1 MSALEVNIEEGIP
14 IASHLQ
20 TSFLSLKSLL
30 ESVIVGNI
38 SVQASNVAHIV
49 LTLYV
54 ELEGEK
60 KKKLRPKSSS
70 FTDWQI
76 L

>member
-1 MSALEVNIEEGIP
+1 MNIEEGIP

-54 ELEGEK
+54 ELEGKK

-70 FTDWQI
+70 FTD
-76 L
+76 

>member
-1 MSALEVNIEEGIP
+1 MSALEVNIEEGIL

-54 ELEGEK
+54 ELEGK
-60 KKKLRPKSSS
+60 KKRKAKAKIKL
-70 FTDWQI
+70 I
-76 L
+76 H

>member
-1 MSALEVNIEEGIP
+1 MNIEEGIL

-20 TSFLSLKSLL
+20 TSSLSLKSLL

-54 ELEGEK
+54 ELEGKK

-70 FTDWQI
+70 FTD
-76 L
+76 

>member
-1 MSALEVNIEEGIP
+1 MNIEEGIL

-20 TSFLSLKSLL
+20 TSLLSLKGLL

-38 SVQASNVAHIV
+38 SVQASNVTHIV

-54 ELEGEK
+54 ELEGK
-60 KKKLRPKSSS
+60 KKKKKS
-70 FTDWQI
+70 
-76 L
+76 

>member
-1 MSALEVNIEEGIP
+1 MNIEEGIL

-49 LTLYV
+49 LTFYV
-54 ELEGEK
+54 ELEGK
-60 KKKLRPKSSS
+60 KKS
-70 FTDWQI
+70 
-76 L
+76 

>member
-1 MSALEVNIEEGIP
+1 MNIEEGIL

-20 TSFLSLKSLL
+20 TSSLSLKSLL

-54 ELEGEK
+54 ELEGK

-70 FTDWQI
+70 FTD
-76 L
+76 